1 MMGICPYQVCLVLLT
16 YVLLHTNGEMLSGRI
31 RGEDEPQIASWR
43 VLEGVTEPFDSFR
56 PIDLPVWKQ
65 MKNSA
70 DLKAANMMIQ
80 NALHEYGQLLRHWHF
95 GDMPHEERLVNNM
108 NY

>member
-1 MMGICPYQVCLVLLT
+1 MQKKPVQYNLIVVTLL
-16 YVLLHTNGEMLSGRI
+16 LLLLLITPLQCEVNDRV
-31 RGEDEPQIASWR
+31 RDDEPHIVSWR

-56 PIDLPVWKQ
+56 PIDIPVWKQ

-80 NALHEYGQLLRHWHF
+80 QALHEYGQLLRHWHF
-95 GDMPHEERLVNNM
+95 GDMPHEERSA
-108 NY
+108 